1 MKHWFKDQHFRSLLK
16 NTSYLGF
23 SKIVAA
29 LAGVATLAFAGR
41 GLGVILFGTLILITS
56 YVKAVSGIAKFQS
69 WQLIVRYG
77 GHGVAHGDPEHF
89 KVATGFAFALDVIS
103 GFGGMLIG
111 AALLPFIG
119 AWVGIKPEYLWL
131 GMLYCTVVPVMSS
144 ATPDGVL
151 RVLDRFDLISW
162 SATLLPISRAIL
174 AGIAFS
180 SGASFPVYVV
190 IWFATDLAGN
200 VYPWYLGWRE
210 LARNGMLV
218 GIRPTLKP
226 TMLPGAWRFAINV
239 NLASSVQAVWG
250 PIGRLVVGG
259 LLGPAGAALFRV
271 ASTLADSA
279 QRPADLL
286 GKAFYPEI
294 VRMDLSSKKPW
305 KLMLRGTVLVS
316 GIALV
321 AILLLLVGGKP
332 LMAAI
337 FGKEF
342 LGAYEPLLILIA
354 IPFIGIFSFPL
365 SPMLYA
371 LGRSDGPLKAKLLG
385 SAIFFATIAPL
396 SWALDVVGAAIALVL
411 ANAVNAGAM
420 MVQLRGEHRRVRGP
434 RSEPRTQA

>member
-1 MKHWFKDQHFRSLLK
+1 MKHWFKDQHFRSLVK
-16 NTSYLGF
+16 NTSYLGI
-23 SKIVAA
+23 SKIVAGI
-29 LAGVATLAFAGR
+29 AGVATVAFAGR

-89 KVATGFAFALDVIS
+89 KVATGFAFALDVVS
-103 GFGGMLIG
+103 GVGGMLMG

-119 AWVGIKPEYLWL
+119 TWAGIQPQYLWL

-151 RVLDRFDLISW
+151 RVLDRFDLLSW
-162 SATLLPISRAIL
+162 SSTLLPISRAVL
-174 AGIAFS
+174 CAAAFVAGS
-180 SGASFPVYVV
+180 SFTAYVV
-190 IWFATDLAGN
+190 IWFATDLIGN
-200 VYPWYLGWRE
+200 IYPWYLGWRE
-210 LARNGMLV
+210 LNRHGLHV

-226 TMLPGAWRFAINV
+226 DALPGAWRFAIDV

-271 ASTLADSA
+271 ASTLAEGA

-286 GKAFYPEI
+286 GKAFYPE
-294 VRMDLSSKKPW
+294 VMRMDLTSGRPW
-305 KLMLRGTVLVS
+305 KLMLRGTVMV
-316 GIALV
+316 GILAIA
-321 AILLLLVGGKP
+321 AILILVVGGKP
-332 LMAAI
+332 LMSLI
-337 FGKEF
+337 FGKAF
-342 LGAYEPLLILIA
+342 LGAYVPLVILMA
-354 IPFIGIFSFPL
+354 IPFIGIFGFPL

-385 SAIFFATIAPL
+385 SAVFFLTIAPL

-411 ANAVNAGAM
+411 ANAANAVAM
-420 MVQLRGEHRRVRGP
+420 MVMLRGEHRRVRGKP
-434 RSEPRTQA
+434 QPKPL

>member
-16 NTSYLGF
+16 NSGYLGV
-23 SKIVAA
+23 SKGVAA
-29 LAGVATLAFAGR
+29 VCGVATLAFAGR

-89 KVATGFAFALDVIS
+89 KVATGFAFALDMVS
-103 GFGGMLIG
+103 GIAGLIVG

-119 AWVGIKPEYLWL
+119 TWVGIDAQYLWL
-131 GMLYCTVVPVMSS
+131 GMLYCTLLPIMSS

-151 RVLDRFDLISW
+151 RVLDRFDLMSW
-162 SATLLPISRAIL
+162 SGTASPILRAVL
-174 AGIAFS
+174 AGIAFVL
-180 SGASFPVYVV
+180 GASFPVYVA
-190 IWFATDLAGN
+190 IWFVTDLIGN
-200 VYPWYLGWRE
+200 LYVWYLGWRE
-210 LARNGMLV
+210 LKRHGLLE

-226 TMLPGAWRFAINV
+226 AVLPGAWRFAIDV
-239 NLASSVQAVWG
+239 NLATSVQAVWG

-279 QRPADLL
+279 QKPADLL

-294 VRMDLSSKKPW
+294 MRMDLTSKKPW
-305 KLMLRGTVLVS
+305 KLMMRGTALI
-316 GIALV
+316 GAIAAI
-321 AILLLLVGGKP
+321 AILLMLLGGKP
-332 LMAAI
+332 LMALI
-337 FGKEF
+337 FGKAF
-342 LGAYEPLLILIA
+342 LGAYAPLVILMA

-365 SPMLYA
+365 TPMLYA

-385 SAIFFATIAPL
+385 SAIFFVTIAPL
-396 SWALDVVGAAIALVL
+396 SWVWNVVGAAIALVL
-411 ANAVNAGAM
+411 ANVVNTAAM
-420 MVQLRGEHRRVRGP
+420 MVQLRGEHRRVRP
-434 RSEPRTQA
+434 KST

>member
-1 MKHWFKDQHFRSLLK
+1 MKHWFKDQHFRSLVK
-16 NTSYLGF
+16 NTSYLGI
-23 SKIVAA
+23 SKIVAGI
-29 LAGVATLAFAGR
+29 AGVATVAFAGR

-89 KVATGFAFALDVIS
+89 KVATGFAFALDVVS
-103 GFGGMLIG
+103 GIGGMLMG

-119 AWVGIKPEYLWL
+119 TWAGIQPQYLWL

-151 RVLDRFDLISW
+151 RVLDRFDLLSW
-162 SATLLPISRAIL
+162 SSTLLPISRAVL
-174 AGIAFS
+174 CAAAFVAGS
-180 SGASFPVYVV
+180 SFTVYVV
-190 IWFATDLAGN
+190 IWFATDLIGN
-200 VYPWYLGWRE
+200 IYPWYLGWRE
-210 LARNGMLV
+210 LNRHGLHV

-226 TMLPGAWRFAINV
+226 DALPGAWRFAIDV

-271 ASTLADSA
+271 ASTLAEGA

-286 GKAFYPEI
+286 GKAFYPE
-294 VRMDLSSKKPW
+294 VMRMDLTSGRPW
-305 KLMLRGTVLVS
+305 KLMLRGTVMV
-316 GIALV
+316 GILAIA
-321 AILLLLVGGKP
+321 AILILVVGGKP
-332 LMAAI
+332 LMGLI

-342 LGAYEPLLILIA
+342 LGAYVPLVILMA
-354 IPFIGIFSFPL
+354 IPFIGIFGFPL

-385 SAIFFATIAPL
+385 SAVFFLTIAPL

-411 ANAVNAGAM
+411 ATAANAVAM
-420 MVQLRGEHRRVRGP
+420 MVMLRGEHRRVRGKP
-434 RSEPRTQA
+434 QPKPL